1 MEDLFT
7 IILIHYEQEKYIF
20 EAIDSIINQNY
31 KNIELIITD
40 DCSKNFHKEKI
51 LKYIEEMKG
60 NNIKNI
66 DFVINSEN
74 LGTVKT
80 LNRAVKKAKG
90 KYITFFAADDTLNNE
105 KVIENYVKAFKK
117 YNRKIITGQCFEFDQ
132 TLKFNRGPYVDVK
145 NALKNNKK
153 TAQELYVAMIK
164 NCLYAAGATA
174 YETSIFKEYGEFDEK
189 YKLVEDWTYWI
200 FILKKGVMI
209 HFIDYPIL
217 NHREGGVSHYN
228 KDDLPP
234 HVKIY
239 YEDLINATMEAI
251 NDMPKGISDMEKIGI
266 YRRIR
271 EIIDFYLDSI
281 KKTSKK
287 NHYHELIK
295 DSMEKNINNIRK
307 AKIKY
312 KIHEFL
318 EIHVKEKVKSIPTSN
333 RLLYCTIILWILIN
347 CATYNKQLISTDNQL
362 TYLMISFVVSG
373 LIANILIKM
382 GDYATICAPMAVI
395 ETSLLLKICTIDNI
409 FILMAVLILMYTITY
424 YLYFLYRAI
433 KIRLKERRN

>member
-7 IILIHYEQEKYIF
+7 IVLIHYEQEKYIF
-20 EAIDSIINQNY
+20 EAINSIVNQNY
-31 KNIELIITD
+31 SNIELIITD
-40 DCSKNFHKEKI
+40 DCSKNFNKEKI
-51 LKYIEEMKG
+51 LKYITEVKG
-60 NNIKNI
+60 DNIKNVE
-66 DFVINSEN
+66 FVINSEN

-80 LNRAVKKAKG
+80 LNKAVRKAKG
-90 KYITFFAADDTLNNE
+90 KYVTFFAADDILNNE

-117 YNRKIITGQCFEFDQ
+117 YNRKIITGQCFEYDQ
-132 TLKFNRGPYVDVK
+132 TLKYNRGPYVNVK

-153 TAQELYVAMIK
+153 TPQELFVAMIK
-164 NCLYAAGATA
+164 YCLYAAGATA
-174 YETSIFKEYGEFDEK
+174 YETSVFKEYGEFDEK

-228 KDDLPP
+228 KEDLPP

-251 NDMPKGISDMEKIGI
+251 NNIPKGISDVEKIGI
-266 YRRIR
+266 YRRVR
-271 EIIDFYLDSI
+271 EVINYYLECI
-281 KKTSKK
+281 KKTNKK
-287 NHYHELIK
+287 NYYHELIK
-295 DSMEKNINNIRK
+295 DSMEKNIESIRK

-312 KIHEFL
+312 KIHEFCDL
-318 EIHVKEKVKSIPTSN
+318 HVKEKIKSIPTSN

-347 CATYNKQLISTDNQL
+347 CVTYNKQLIATDNQL
-362 TYLMISFVVSG
+362 TYLIISFLLSS

-395 ETSLLLKICTIDNI
+395 ETSLLLKVIDINNI
-409 FILMAVLILMYTITY
+409 FILMAIMIFMYIITY

-433 KIRLKERRN
+433 KIRLKEQ